1 MAEIKKITKK
11 NGTIVY
17 RTNIYLGIDKATG
30 KQARTTI
37 TANTKKGVKIKTRE
51 AINEF
56 ARNGYTVK
64 KKVNVKTYREL
75 VSLWWDSYKNTV
87 KPNTK
92 KAVKSY
98 LDVHLLPA
106 FGEYRLDNLTTP
118 VIQKQ
123 VNKWANKANRQSKNA
138 FDSYHKLVGLNK
150 RILKYGVSLQ
160 LLEHNPATDVIVPR
174 KKQEKKTEIKFLDK
188 QELKQFLN
196 YLDTLDQSKYKN
208 LFNIVLY
215 KTLLATG
222 LRIGEAMALEWSDI
236 DLDNGVIDVTKTYVE
251 KEKTV
256 NDPKS
261 KAGKR
266 KIPIDRDT
274 ILMLRLYKARQHQ
287 CFIEHGYGGKMAE
300 HVFSNGLSAYP
311 TVVGLQY
318 VLTKHLE
325 QAGLPRFTFHA
336 FRHTHASLLL
346 NAGISY
352 KELQHRLGHSTLAM
366 TMDTYSHLS
375 KEKEKEAV
383 NFFEKAMANL

>member
-17 RTNIYLGIDKATG
+17 RTNIYLGINKATG

-92 KAVKSY
+92 KSVKSY

-236 DLDNGVIDVTKTYVE
+236 DLDNGVIDVNKTLNNRIE
-251 KEKTV
+251 I
-256 NDPKS
+256 NSPKS
-261 KAGKR
+261 MASYRQISIDKA
-266 KIPIDRDT
+266 T
-274 ILMLRLYKARQHQ
+274 ILMLKQYKNRQQ
-287 CFIEHGYGGKMAE
+287 VKAWELGRSEKI
-300 HVFSNGLSAYP
+300 VFSNFTGKYFDPNNIRNQLYKHFKNAGVPNVRFHGL
-311 TVVGLQY
+311 
-318 VLTKHLE
+318 
-325 QAGLPRFTFHA
+325 
-336 FRHTHASLLL
+336 RHTHATLML
-346 NAGISY
+346 NAGMSP
-352 KELQHRLGHSTLAM
+352 KDLQHRLGHSNITMTLNIYVHA
-366 TMDTYSHLS
+366 TEEGA
-375 KEKEKEAV
+375 KQGG
-383 NFFEKAMANL
+383 NIFEMAINNL

>member
-1 MAEIKKITKK
+1 MKVERITLPMVQ
-11 NGTIVY
+11 T
-17 RTNIYLGIDKATG
+17 
-30 KQARTTI
+30 
-37 TANTKKGVKIKTRE
+37 
-51 AINEF
+51 F
-56 ARNGYTVK
+56 
-64 KKVNVKTYREL
+64 VNRLVNSGL
-75 VSLWWDSYKNTV
+75 VSYKV
-87 KPNTK
+87 
-92 KAVKSY
+92 
-98 LDVHLLPA
+98 
-106 FGEYRLDNLTTP
+106 
-118 VIQKQ
+118 VI
-123 VNKWANKANRQSKNA
+123 SI
-138 FDSYHKLVGLNK
+138 NK
-150 RILKYGVSLQ
+150 RILKYAVNLQ
-160 LLEHNPATDVIVPR
+160 LISVNPADNVIVPKVKNAR
-174 KKQEKKTEIKFLDK
+174 KEKIKYFDNS
-188 QELKQFLN
+188 QLKQFKDYVNGLSDTFRN
-196 YLDTLDQSKYKN
+196 CYYKTLYL
-208 LFNIVLY
+208 
-215 KTLLATG
+215 TLLATG
-222 LRIGEAMALEWSDI
+222 LRIGEAVALEWSDI
-236 DLDNGVIDVTKTYVE
+236 DLDNGVIDVNKTYVE

-266 KIPIDRDT
+266 KIPIDRNT
-274 ILMLRLYKARQHQ
+274 VLMLRLYKVRQHQ

-325 QAGLPRFTFHA
+325 EAGLPRFTFHA